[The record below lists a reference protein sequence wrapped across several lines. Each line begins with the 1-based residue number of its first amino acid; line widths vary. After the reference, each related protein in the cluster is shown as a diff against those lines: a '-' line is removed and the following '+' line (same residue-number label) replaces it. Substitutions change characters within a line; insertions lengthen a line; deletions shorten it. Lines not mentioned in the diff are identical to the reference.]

1 MQKTIDE
8 YEEQNKDVKV
18 RNNPILFKYAVL
30 MTLNEANHRYS
41 KHGLKEIFEPDKKMQ
56 TLNNP
61 IIDQFEDLKKDFGED
76 YFIAT
81 EAKKDVDF
89 LLKNNTSKITLVK

>member
-1 MQKTIDE
+1 MVLK
-8 YEEQNKDVKV
+8 
-18 RNNPILFKYAVL
+18 KY
-30 MTLNEANHRYS
+30 LNQIKN
-41 KHGLKEIFEPDKKMQ
+41 MQ

-76 YFIAT
+76 YFITT